1 MAHIIDEIPRE
12 KDRLCPFCL
21 RTRHL
26 ARKVRIAEIG
36 ADVRI
41 RHLCETIPLQRLRQI
56 LHIDIVM
63 LRHLPMISI
72 IGSID
77 TDSQRRRQSQHAQ
90 ELRRMPKGLGQTQ
103 KRKRDEEKE
112 RYDLRHHIS
121 RHPIRQIE

>member
-26 ARKVRIAEIG
+26 TRKIRIAKVG
-36 ADVRI
+36 TDVRI
-41 RHLCETIPLQRLRQI
+41 CHLREAIPLQGLWQI

-77 TDSQRRRQSQHAQ
+77 ADPQ
-90 ELRRMPKGLGQTQ
+90 
-103 KRKRDEEKE
+103 
-112 RYDLRHHIS
+112 
-121 RHPIRQIE
+121 